1 MDVQLIRST
10 KGQTGMRV
18 FAVAVALSVTLAAAP
33 SYAQAPA
40 APAPQP
46 TPPPAAAVAPAPAQS
61 RFQDGLKYGLVN
73 LQQAFAQSSEG
84 QRVQDLYKTRQGDI
98 AQRQKQLQ
106 EKQQKA
112 QTQAS
117 VLSEDARA
125 KLQTELDRD
134 QRDFERFV
142 SDAEEEVQ
150 RLSQQAEADFNR
162 RFGPVLEKL
171 AQEKELHFVLR
182 ETGLVWAA
190 PAVDLTP
197 EVVKQLAATPAP
209 PPAAT
214 QKPAAPAAGTQKPA
228 TQKP

>member
-1 MDVQLIRST
+1 
-10 KGQTGMRV
+10 MRV
-18 FAVAVALSVTLAAAP
+18 FAVAVALSVMLAAAP

-40 APAPQP
+40 APAPQGQA
-46 TPPPAAAVAPAPAQS
+46 TPPPPAAVAPAQPQA

-73 LQQAFAQSSEG
+73 AQAAFAQSAEG
-84 QRVQDLYKTRQGDI
+84 QRVQDFFKTRQAEI
-98 AQRQKQLQ
+98 QQRQKLLQ

-162 RFGPVLEKL
+162 RFAPVLEKV
-171 AQEKELHFVLR
+171 AQEKQLHFVLR
-182 ETGLVWAA
+182 ETGLVWAS
-190 PAVDLTP
+190 PAIDLTQ
-197 EVVKQLAATPAP
+197 EVVAQLATTPAAPQKPITP
-209 PPAAT
+209 PPAT
-214 QKPAAPAAGTQKPA
+214 QKPAAPATGTTKPA